1 MAVSARN
8 ENAQWV
14 AFVLYS
20 SIHHRVECRFLSTF
34 PDLMT
39 LIDGITADV
48 VSANDR
54 GLLYGDGV
62 FRTLRRA
69 GGVSLCWAR
78 QYRKLAADCA
88 ALHLG
93 CPAAAELEAELE
105 CLPQDCVAKIIV
117 TRGRAER
124 GYAVVPDALPT
135 RIVTSSSLPVYPR
148 SHYTTGVKVHLCSL
162 RLASQPRLAGI
173 KHLNRL
179 ENVLA
184 RMEWNDP
191 AIAEGL
197 LLDAAGD
204 VIEGTMSN
212 VFCYR
217 AGVLHTPDLSICGVA
232 GVQRERILEY
242 AAQSGMAVQVGKLP
256 LDVLMEADEIML
268 CNSVIGVW
276 PVREFN
282 GRVWDKGGVVVR
294 LRRLMEARDD

>member
-1 MAVSARN
+1 
-8 ENAQWV
+8 
-14 AFVLYS
+14 
-20 SIHHRVECRFLSTF
+20 
-34 PDLMT
+34 MT
-39 LIDGITADV
+39 LIDGIPTDV

-62 FRTLRRA
+62 FRTLKRV
-69 GGVSLCWAR
+69 GGITLCWAR

-88 ALHLG
+88 ALRLD
-93 CPAAAELEAELE
+93 CPAAADLEAELAR
-105 CLPQDCVAKIIV
+105 LPRDCVAKIIV

-124 GYAVVPDALPT
+124 GYAVVSGTRPT
-135 RIVTSSSLPVYPR
+135 RIATSSPVPVFPHSYE
-148 SHYTTGVKVHLCSL
+148 TLGVKVHLCSL

-191 AIAEGL
+191 AVAEGI

-217 AGVLHTPDLSICGVA
+217 AGVLYTPDLSGCGVA
-232 GVQRERILEY
+232 GVQRERILDF

-256 LDVLMEADEIML
+256 LDALMEADEVML
-268 CNSVIGVW
+268 CNSVIGLW

-282 GRVWDKGGVVVR
+282 GRVWETGGVAAR
-294 LRRLMEARDD
+294 LRQLMEERDD

>member
-1 MAVSARN
+1 M
-8 ENAQWV
+8 
-14 AFVLYS
+14 
-20 SIHHRVECRFLSTF
+20 
-34 PDLMT
+34 MT
-39 LIDGITADV
+39 LIDGIPADV

-78 QYRKLAADCA
+78 QYRKLVADCA
-88 ALHLG
+88 ALDLR
-93 CPAAAELEAELE
+93 CPDAATLEAELE
-105 CLPQDCVAKIIV
+105 RLPRDCVAKIIV
-117 TRGRAER
+117 TRGPAAR
-124 GYAVVPDALPT
+124 GYAVAPDSVPT
-135 RIVTSSSLPVYPR
+135 RIVTSSPLPVYPR
-148 SHYTTGVKVHLCSL
+148 SHYTEGVKVHLCSL
-162 RLASQPRLAGI
+162 RLASQPRLAGV

-184 RMEWNDP
+184 RMEWDDA

-197 LLDAAGD
+197 LLDQTGD

-217 AGVLHTPDLSICGVA
+217 AEVLHTPELSCCGVA

-242 AAQSGMAVQVGKLP
+242 AAQLGVAVRVGKLT
-256 LDVLMEADEIML
+256 LAMLMEAEEIML

-276 PVREFN
+276 PVGEFN
-282 GRVWDKGGVVVR
+282 GQVWEKRDVAMQ
-294 LRRLMEARDD
+294 LSQLMEAVDD

>member
-1 MAVSARN
+1 
-8 ENAQWV
+8 
-14 AFVLYS
+14 
-20 SIHHRVECRFLSTF
+20 
-34 PDLMT
+34 MT
-39 LIDGITADV
+39 LIDGIPADV

-62 FRTLRRA
+62 FRTLKRV
-69 GGVSLCWAR
+69 GGVTLCWAR

-93 CPAAAELEAELE
+93 CPDAAELEAELGR
-105 CLPQDCVAKIIV
+105 LPRDCVAKIIV

-124 GYAVVPDALPT
+124 GYAVVPGALPT
-135 RIVTSSSLPVYPR
+135 RIVTSSPVPVFPQ
-148 SHYTTGVKVHLCSL
+148 SHETQGVKVHLCGL

-191 AIAEGL
+191 AIAEGI
-197 LLDAAGD
+197 LLDEAGH

-217 AGVLHTPDLSICGVA
+217 AGVLHTPDLSGCGVA
-232 GVQRERILEY
+232 GVQRERVLDF
-242 AAQSGMAVQVGKLP
+242 AAESGMAVRVGKLP
-256 LDVLMEADEIML
+256 LDMLMEAEEIML

-282 GRVWDKGGVVVR
+282 GRVWEKGGVVEQ
-294 LRRLMEARDD
+294 LRRLMEERDD

>member
-1 MAVSARN
+1 
-8 ENAQWV
+8 
-14 AFVLYS
+14 
-20 SIHHRVECRFLSTF
+20 
-34 PDLMT
+34 MT
-39 LIDGITADV
+39 LIDGIPADV

-62 FRTLRRA
+62 FRTLKRA
-69 GGVSLCWAR
+69 EGVSLYWAR
-78 QYRKLAADCA
+78 QYRKLVADCA
-88 ALHLG
+88 ALHLS
-93 CPAAAELEAELE
+93 CPAAAVLEADLE
-105 CLPQDCVAKIIV
+105 RLPRDCVAKIIV
-117 TRGRAER
+117 TRGLAAR
-124 GYAVVPDALPT
+124 GYAVLPDALPT
-135 RIVTSSSLPVYPR
+135 RIVTSSPLPLYPR
-148 SHYTTGVKVHLCSL
+148 SHYTMGVKVHLCGL

-184 RMEWNDP
+184 RMEWDDP

-217 AGVLHTPDLSICGVA
+217 AGVLHTPDLSCCGVA
-232 GVQRERILEY
+232 GVQRERMLEF
-242 AAQSGMAVQVGKLP
+242 AAESGMAVRVGKLP
-256 LDVLMEADEIML
+256 LDRLMEAEEIML

-282 GRVWDKGGVVVR
+282 GRVWDKGGVAVR
-294 LRRLMEARDD
+294 LRQLMEDRDD

>member
-1 MAVSARN
+1 
-8 ENAQWV
+8 
-14 AFVLYS
+14 
-20 SIHHRVECRFLSTF
+20 
-34 PDLMT
+34 MT
-39 LIDGITADV
+39 LIDGIPADV

-62 FRTLRRA
+62 FRTLKRA
-69 GGVSLCWAR
+69 GGVSLQWAR
-78 QYRKLAADCA
+78 QYRKLAADCV
-88 ALHLG
+88 ALHLN
-93 CPAAAELEAELE
+93 CPAAAVLEADLE
-105 CLPQDCVAKIIV
+105 CLPADCVAKIIV
-117 TRGRAER
+117 TRGPAAR

-135 RIVTSSSLPVYPR
+135 RIVTSSSLPVYPK
-148 SHYTTGVKVHLCSL
+148 SHETMGVKVHLCSL

-191 AIAEGL
+191 AIVEGI
-197 LLDAAGD
+197 LLDAAGN

-217 AGVLHTPDLSICGVA
+217 AGVLHTPDLSCCGVA
-232 GVQRERILEY
+232 GVQRERMLDF
-242 AAQSGMAVQVGKLP
+242 AAESGVAVRVGKLP
-256 LDVLMEADEIML
+256 LDMLMEAEEVML

-282 GRVWDKGGVVVR
+282 GGVWEMGDVAVR
-294 LRRLMEARDD
+294 LGRLMEKRDD